1 MFSSIRTAMLLLVGG
16 VVVVIQSLLVG
27 IVVELSHD
35 SNLEARTHEMR
46 LMAQTISKSLSDFG
60 QQQAMLVRGVA
71 KAPRVKDFL
80 LSGEGLEGAAT
91 FLSVMSRAS
100 SDVNTL
106 YLFDLRGEQMITR
119 TQGKEGKHSNLADR
133 A

>member
-1 MFSSIRTAMLLLVGG
+1 M
-16 VVVVIQSLLVG
+16 
-27 IVVELSHD
+27 
-35 SNLEARTHEMR
+35 
-46 LMAQTISKSLSDFG
+46 
-60 QQQAMLVRGVA
+60 RGVA

-91 FLSVMSRAS
+91 FLSVMSQAS

-106 YLFDLRGEQMITR
+106 YLFDLRGEQLITR

-133 A
+133 AYVQAALAGKEGFSSAAVSYTHLDVYKRQRHACAMMPPHPSLPPPRRLPCFLSPARCPKVPCPLSA

>member
-1 MFSSIRTAMLLLVGG
+1 MF
-16 VVVVIQSLLVG
+16 
-27 IVVELSHD
+27 
-35 SNLEARTHEMR
+35 

-80 LSGEGLEGAAT
+80 LSGAGIEGAAT
-91 FLSVMSRAS
+91 SSVMSQAS

-106 YLFDLRGEQMITR
+106 YLFDR
-119 TQGKEGKHSNLADR
+119 QGKQVIVR